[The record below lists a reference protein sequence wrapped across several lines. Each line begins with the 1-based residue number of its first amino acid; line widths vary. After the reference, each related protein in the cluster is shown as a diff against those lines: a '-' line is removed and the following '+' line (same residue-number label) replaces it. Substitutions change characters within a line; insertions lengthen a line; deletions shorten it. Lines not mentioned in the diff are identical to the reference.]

1 MKFKRFGSDV
11 TRAILKCEGKGGVQ
25 YGTLQPQSLE
35 KLKNL
40 EKGIIKENQKE
51 SFTFLF
57 VHDFLVL
64 CLFLRFF
71 HTSKFQLF

>member
-1 MKFKRFGSDV
+1 MSLLLEQNWFYICKIPRFGSDV

-40 EKGIIKENQKE
+40 EKGI
-51 SFTFLF
+51 
-57 VHDFLVL
+57 
-64 CLFLRFF
+64 
-71 HTSKFQLF
+71 

>member
-1 MKFKRFGSDV
+1 MNTFAQQPTSESVVRTTLVLCIIPRFGSDV

-40 EKGIIKENQKE
+40 EKGI
-51 SFTFLF
+51 
-57 VHDFLVL
+57 
-64 CLFLRFF
+64 
-71 HTSKFQLF
+71 